1 MREYSTYQKS
11 NYYDEEVLKNAVYDL
26 SRVYRKAPALFN
38 MDEIDE
44 AYIKGLTLLEEY
56 KDLVDYAEK
65 SNSQFA
71 LSMVAN
77 LYISDE
83 IVNKDFSDD
92 FIGNSKEEYS
102 AVIDQCEEAMSELK
116 DKDID
121 EDVLDELDS
130 IVERLEVSRKN
141 PVLAE
146 LDGRIRPE
154 TTEKEKQSKI
164 HLQKTNVNYE
174 IGDNFKAN
182 ESFQAALDTA
192 IYSDDLSYVAH
203 DRAGHIV
210 NSKSDS
216 EEIKNTSDYL
226 SEHIKTHYL
235 SRQIHIAL
243 YRYICSK
250 ASEYISTKKL

>member
-1 MREYSTYQKS
+1 M
-11 NYYDEEVLKNAVYDL
+11 LKNPIV
-26 SRVYRKAPALFN
+26 S
-38 MDEIDE
+38 
-44 AYIKGLTLLEEY
+44 LLY
-56 KDLVDYAEK
+56 PWL
-65 SNSQFA
+65 
-71 LSMVAN
+71 LI
-77 LYISDE
+77 YISDE

-121 EDVLDELDS
+121 EDVLDELDF
-130 IVERLEVSRKN
+130 IVDRLEISRKN

-192 IYSDDLSYVAH
+192 IYSDDLSYVKPMTELVN
-203 DRAGHIV
+203 IV

-226 SEHIKTHYL
+226 SEAYQNSLPIKTDTH
-235 SRQIHIAL
+235 S
-243 YRYICSK
+243 S
-250 ASEYISTKKL
+250 ISDTLLKKHQNI